1 MIKDFGATFTKKPHF
16 LPKECQFFGLKQHFW
31 GMSGQL

>member
-1 MIKDFGATFTKKPHF
+1 MKGSGATITKKPYF
-16 LPKECQFFGLKQHFW
+16 VPKKCQFFGLKKHFW